1 MTLLL
6 QRASNSEPQFSV
18 KTTGSG
24 ALAVVGELDMST
36 APVLRASLA
45 NVIAE
50 PALETTI
57 VVDLSGVTFTD
68 IVGLEARRQ
77 LVKQGRHLILA
88 DSPPCVTR
96 LLRLLATRTPSQRS
110 LQRRE
115 TATRRRSTTQ
125 ETVAQ

>member
-1 MTLLL
+1 MTLVL

-18 KTTGSG
+18 KATGSG

-68 IVGLEARRQ
+68 IVGPDPLLEARRQ
-77 LVKQGRHLILA
+77 LVKQGRHLILG
-88 DSPPCVTR
+88 
-96 LLRLLATRTPSQRS
+96 TPRH
-110 LQRRE
+110 
-115 TATRRRSTTQ
+115 A
-125 ETVAQ
+125 